1 MTHSTFKDGLLRGKT
16 AFVTGGSS
24 GINLGIATA
33 LAKAGA
39 KVVINGRN
47 EEKLNA
53 AVAGLRAHGE
63 AMGVAADVR
72 DPDAVERAIREAVA
86 SFGPIDVLV
95 CGAAGNFPAP
105 AVGMSSRG
113 FKAVVDIDL
122 LGSFNAARAAFDH
135 LRKPGAVVLNVSA
148 PQAVQPMPMQS
159 HVCAAK
165 AGLEMLTRCL
175 ALEWGGA
182 GVRVNAISPG
192 PIAGTEGMERLAP
205 GGEARDRIAA
215 AMPLQRLGTVDDVA
229 DAALF
234 LCSDAARFVTGAV
247 LACDGGQSL
256 LGGGLVF
263 QLAAG

>member
-1 MTHSTFKDGLLRGKT
+1 
-16 AFVTGGSS
+16 
-24 GINLGIATA
+24 
-33 LAKAGA
+33 
-39 KVVINGRN
+39 
-47 EEKLNA
+47 
-53 AVAGLRAHGE
+53 
-63 AMGVAADVR
+63 MGVAADVR
-72 DPDAVERAIREAVA
+72 EPEAVQA
-86 SFGPIDVLV
+86 ALQQVADAFGPIDVLV
-95 CGAAGNFPAP
+95 LGAAGNFPAP
-105 AVGMSSRG
+105 AVGISSRG

-122 LGSFNAARAAFDH
+122 VGTFHAARFAFEH
-135 LRKPGAVVLNVSA
+135 LRKPGAAVVAISA

-165 AGLEMLTRCL
+165 AGVEMLVRCL
-175 ALEWGGA
+175 ALEWGAA

-205 GGEARDRIAA
+205 GDEARARIAA

-234 LCSDAARFVTGAV
+234 LVSDAARFVTGTV
-247 LACDGGQSL
+247 LACDGGQAL